1 MWQSPEL
8 YRHRWV
14 CQFSFARESNWVQ
27 MKKAKQTLNAA
38 DFLGKSKILFG
49 KKKQRAHPRSLFGLC
64 ALCSCRTKCWCGLA
78 LTPLYCFLPIS
89 CVSGLVTYQL
99 YSTWKHGYGM
109 RKTPKICI
117 PSILQHST
125 LVYLSCVEAD
135 LCGTLCRNQ
144 KLLGLKKIYWN
155 QLLSGIMFES
165 LVPKNWIKYNVSTTC
180 ISTAWGHGWCG
191 MA

>member
-1 MWQSPEL
+1 MEHNNQYSISTLDIKSNQVWQSPEL

-49 KKKQRAHPRSLFGLC
+49 KKKQRAHPGSLFGLC

-78 LTPLYCFLPIS
+78 LTPLYCFLTIS

-125 LVYLSCVEAD
+125 LVFLSCVEAD
-135 LCGTLCRNQ
+135 LWDLVQKSKVTWIKENLLESTAFRDNIWKSGPQ
-144 KLLGLKKIYWN
+144 KLD
-155 QLLSGIMFES
+155 
-165 LVPKNWIKYNVSTTC
+165 
-180 ISTAWGHGWCG
+180 
-191 MA
+191 